1 MPETAFRQDTQLI
14 RSLKNRIGQWA
25 DFKVF
30 SLGLIWSIFGTIA
43 VRLTPMIT
51 TILISHWFGIEAVG
65 KFAIPYSTLVSASL
79 LAATGVN
86 LMATRNIAAYASRDP
101 GTAGRL
107 AGMAIMLAV
116 TTSIVLSAAIF
127 NFSDEIAQR
136 LFKQPEL
143 SAHLMAIAPIIIV
156 SALNNTQIAILSG
169 LQQFKTIARLNVI
182 MGGLMIVLVP
192 LGLYLYDLPGSFA
205 ALGGSYFVSCI
216 ITYPAMIRALHA
228 RGIRLTFRG
237 ALSEWPMITQF
248 AIPAII
254 ASLVYE
260 PVNWICTTIVVGNP
274 GGLEQVGLYLIAMQ
288 LETLLLFVPQIV
300 IQVIIPMVSTGFAEA
315 NRRRV
320 LNVLA
325 LSIGVNVAIAMG
337 FVLAML
343 LFGDWFLLLFKLD
356 PATHGNVYF
365 LVVVN
370 AAVMCLVLPLG
381 QLPATS
387 GWTWTGLLITLGWA
401 ALFIGGTWHL
411 QEYGAEGIVQARIIA
426 WLALL
431 VAYVLFALFVL
442 GRMPSDS
449 RKDAPQDDAAEGV
462 TS

>member
-1 MPETAFRQDTQLI
+1 MI
-14 RSLKNRIGQWA
+14 SSLKNKIGQWA
-25 DFKVF
+25 DFRVF
-30 SLGLIWSIFGTIA
+30 SLGLLWSIFGTIA

-101 GTAGRL
+101 ATAGRL
-107 AGMAIMLAV
+107 AGMALMLGLAASV
-116 TTSIVLSAAIF
+116 VLSAAIF
-127 NFSDEIAQR
+127 CFSDEIAER

-143 SAHLMAIAPIIIV
+143 AVHLMAIAPIIVV
-156 SALNNTQIAILSG
+156 SSLSNTQTSILSG

-182 MGGLMIVLVP
+182 MGCLMIVLVP
-192 LGLYLYDLPGSFA
+192 VGLYFYDLPGSFA
-205 ALGGSYFVSCI
+205 ALGVSYLVSCI
-216 ITYPAMIRALHA
+216 ITYPAMVRALHA

-260 PVNWICTTIVVGNP
+260 PVNWICTTIIVGNP

-300 IQVIIPMVSTGFAEA
+300 IQVIIPMVSNGFAES

-320 LNVLA
+320 LNVLM
-325 LSIGVNVAIAMG
+325 LSIGVNVAIAVG

-356 PATHGNVYF
+356 PSAHRDVYL

-370 AAVMCLVLPLG
+370 AAIMCFVLPLG

-387 GWTWTGLLITLGWA
+387 GWTWTGLLITFVWA
-401 ALFIGGTWHL
+401 VLFIGGTW
-411 QEYGAEGIVQARIIA
+411 QMQANGAEGIVQARIVA
-426 WLALL
+426 WLGLL
-431 VAYVLFALFVL
+431 VLYVLFALFVL
-442 GRMPSDS
+442 RRMSVEGRGALAESDPV
-449 RKDAPQDDAAEGV
+449 KPA
-462 TS
+462 TL

>member
-1 MPETAFRQDTQLI
+1 MI
-14 RSLKNRIGQWA
+14 GSLKNKIGQWA
-25 DFKVF
+25 DFRVF

-107 AGMAIMLAV
+107 AGMALMLGLAASV
-116 TTSIVLSAAIF
+116 ALSAAIF
-127 NFSDEIAQR
+127 CFSDAIAQR

-143 SAHLMAIAPIIIV
+143 AVHLMAIAPIIIV
-156 SALNNTQIAILSG
+156 SALNNTQISILSG

-182 MGGLMIVLVP
+182 MGCLMIVLVP
-192 LGLYLYDLPGSFA
+192 VGLYFYDLPGSFA
-205 ALGGSYFVSCI
+205 ALGGSYLVSCI
-216 ITYPAMIRALHA
+216 ITYPAMVRALNA

-260 PVNWICTTIVVGNP
+260 PVNWICTTIIVGNP
-274 GGLEQVGLYLIAMQ
+274 DGLEQVGLYLIAMQ

-300 IQVIIPMVSTGFAEA
+300 IQVIIPMVSNGFAES

-320 LNVLA
+320 LNVLM
-325 LSIGVNVAIAMG
+325 LSIGVNAAIAVG

-356 PATHGNVYF
+356 PAAHRDVYL

-370 AAVMCLVLPLG
+370 AAVMCFVLPLG

-387 GWTWTGLLITLGWA
+387 GWTWTGLLITLVWA
-401 ALFIGGTWHL
+401 VLFIGGTW
-411 QEYGAEGIVQARIIA
+411 QMQAYGAEGIVQARIVA
-426 WLALL
+426 WLGLL
-431 VAYVLFALFVL
+431 VIYALFALFVL
-442 GRMPSDS
+442 RRMS
-449 RKDAPQDDAAEGV
+449 AEGREPLPENHPV
-462 TS
+462 KTATL